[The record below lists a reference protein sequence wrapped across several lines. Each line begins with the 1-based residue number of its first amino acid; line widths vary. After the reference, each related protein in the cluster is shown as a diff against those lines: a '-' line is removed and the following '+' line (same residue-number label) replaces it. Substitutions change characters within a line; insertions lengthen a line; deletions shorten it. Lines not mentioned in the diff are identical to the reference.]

1 MQLKPNYMKKIYLT
15 IIALITTLAVSAQV
29 PVTQMEYVDLDL
41 PSGTLWATCNV
52 GADSPE
58 QIGTFFA
65 WGETEPKDEY
75 ELGNYKWMTKAP
87 ASEFQY
93 EKYTCADGRT
103 SASWYF
109 GNSFIGDGKTE
120 LELEDDAATANC
132 GRGWCAPSYE
142 QIREL
147 TSSFNTTSEWTTL
160 NDVKGWKI
168 TSKSNGKSIFIPANL
183 ALSQNDDPH
192 GFYWS
197 RSLNTENSTQAWYM
211 FFNSSNIGAWHEGVR
226 YSGFCVRPVRTYTLR
241 PVEAIDLGLPSGTLW
256 ANCNVGAN
264 APEEYGDYFA
274 WGETKPKSTF
284 NWANYKWCDSE
295 KAKLELT
302 KYCNNERY
310 GTVDNK
316 TELDPDDDAATVN
329 WGSNWRMPSSEQMK
343 ELLEYTTYE
352 WVTQNGVYGNLMT
365 SKING
370 NSIFLPTRD
379 WSNGDIYSYFW
390 SRSLDTD
397 NSQNACILYSFW
409 GLMNRENH
417 PRYCGYNVRPVCLKA
432 TTSIN
437 SVTANQKATKRGKYI
452 SGGNLVIEKDG
463 KQYNVIGIKVK

>member
-1 MQLKPNYMKKIYLT
+1 MKKIYLT
-15 IIALITTLAVSAQV
+15 IIALIATLAVSAQV

-93 EKYTCADGRT
+93 EKYTCADGQT

-120 LELEDDAATANC
+120 LELEDDAATANW

-142 QIREL
+142 QIQEL
-147 TSSFNTTSEWTTL
+147 SHPAYTTCEWTTL
-160 NDVKGWKI
+160 NGVKGYKV

-183 ALSQNDDPH
+183 TLSPNDAPY

-211 FFNSSNIGAWHEGVR
+211 FFNSSSIGAWHEGVR

-256 ANCNVGAN
+256 ANCNIGAN

-316 TELDPDDDAATVN
+316 TELDPENDAATVN

-437 SVTANQKATKRGKYI
+437 SVTANQKATKSRKYI
-452 SGGNLVIEKDG
+452 SDGNLVVERDG

>member
-1 MQLKPNYMKKIYLT
+1 MQLKLNYMKKIYLT
-15 IIALITTLAVSAQV
+15 IIALIATLAVSAQV

-93 EKYTCADGRT
+93 EKYTCADGQT

-120 LELEDDAATANC
+120 LELEDDAATANW
-132 GRGWCAPSYE
+132 GRGWCAPSNE

-147 TSSFNTTSEWTTL
+147 TSPFNTTSVWTTL

-264 APEEYGDYFA
+264 APEEYGGYFA
-274 WGETKPKSTF
+274 WGETEPKSTF
-284 NWANYKWCDSE
+284 DWGNYKWCDHE
-295 KAKLELT
+295 KKKSELT
-302 KYCNNERY
+302 KYCTNSEY

-316 TELDPDDDAATVN
+316 TELDPEDDAATVN

-417 PRYCGYNVRPVCLKA
+417 PRRSGFNVRPVCLKA

-452 SGGNLVIEKDG
+452 SGGNIVIEKDG

>member
-1 MQLKPNYMKKIYLT
+1 MKKIYLT
-15 IIALITTLAVSAQV
+15 IIALIATLAISAQV
-29 PVTQMEYVDLDL
+29 EEFQMEYVDLGL

-52 GADSPE
+52 GAKSPE
-58 QIGTFFA
+58 QIGTFYA
-65 WGETEPKDEY
+65 WGETEPKDDY

-93 EKYTCADGRT
+93 EKYTYADGQT
-103 SASWYF
+103 SASWYN

-120 LELEDDAATANC
+120 LEIEDDAATANW
-132 GRGWCAPSYE
+132 GRGWCAPSHE

-147 TSSFNTTSEWTTL
+147 THPLCTTSELTTL
-160 NDVKGWKI
+160 NGVKGWKI
-168 TSKSNGKSIFIPANL
+168 TSKSNGKSIFIPANRS
-183 ALSQNDDPH
+183 LSPDEEQPY

-197 RSLNTENSTQAWYM
+197 RSLNTENSTLAWYM
-211 FFNSSNIGAWHEGVR
+211 FFNDASIGAWNEGIR
-226 YSGFCVRPVRTYTLR
+226 YEGFCVRPVRTYTLR
-241 PVEAIDLGLPSGTLW
+241 PIEAIDLGLPSGTLW
-256 ANCNVGAN
+256 ANCNIGAN

-316 TELDPDDDAATVN
+316 TELDPEDDAAIVN
-329 WGSNWRMPSSEQMK
+329 WGGNWSMPSLEQMK
-343 ELLEYTTYE
+343 ELFNSEYTTQE
-352 WVTQNGVYGNLMT
+352 WVTQNGVYGNLIT

-379 WSNGDIYSYFW
+379 WRSGDIYSYFW
-390 SRSLDTD
+390 SRSLDTND
-397 NSQNACILYSFW
+397 SEKACALYSFW
-409 GLMNRENH
+409 GVVNSDNH
-417 PRYCGYNVRPVCLKA
+417 PRYCGFNVRPVCPKT

-437 SVTANQKATKRGKYI
+437 GVADNQKATKSRKYI
-452 SGGNLVIEKDG
+452 SGGNLVVEKDG
-463 KQYNVIGIKVK
+463 KQYNVNGTKVK